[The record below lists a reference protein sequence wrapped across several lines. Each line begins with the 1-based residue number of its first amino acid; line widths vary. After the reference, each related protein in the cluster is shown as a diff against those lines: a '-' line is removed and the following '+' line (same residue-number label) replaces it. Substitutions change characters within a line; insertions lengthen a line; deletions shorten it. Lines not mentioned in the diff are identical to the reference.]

1 MKCAQEETAKSNHK
15 HGGTRGHRNGF
26 RVCNVRKVWCISKR
40 DPSPHNNSEGSRCSR
55 SHC

>member
-15 HGGTRGHRNGF
+15 HGGTRGHRNGL